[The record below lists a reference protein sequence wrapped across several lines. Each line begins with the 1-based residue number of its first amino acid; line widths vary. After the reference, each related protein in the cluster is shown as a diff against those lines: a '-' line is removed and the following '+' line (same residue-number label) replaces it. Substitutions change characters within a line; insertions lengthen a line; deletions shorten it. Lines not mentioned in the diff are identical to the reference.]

1 MATLTLR
8 LPEDTQAR
16 LRQVAQQRLLS
27 RNQLR
32 EELALLALTRFDA
45 EPRFRAGAARGSV
58 QAGLRLL
65 DKLDAAPRAGRNRCT
80 IRRGHAVPKN
90 DIGSHRVV

>member
-27 RNQLR
+27 RN
-32 EELALLALTRFDA
+32 
-45 EPRFRAGAARGSV
+45 
-58 QAGLRLL
+58 
-65 DKLDAAPRAGRNRCT
+65 
-80 IRRGHAVPKN
+80 
-90 DIGSHRVV
+90 